1 MHGGEMAE
9 LPRVV
14 QAVAYDK
21 LVRYR
26 ETGIFNIDVLRA
38 ALGLVKQYAYFKRLG
53 SALAQEL
60 AHIRKRESRV
70 EYILNY
76 YHMFAVYIRAQIFL
90 DLHDAAASGR
100 GAVGGDGE
108 KVKLGVD
115 VRPYLA
121 DKVGEE
127 YHSPLEHT
135 DENHLFPAVILAY
148 PCPQLP
154 YLAMKL
160 LFRKH
165 YSAYS
170 VFQIKAL
177 PLGR

>member
-14 QAVAYDK
+14 QAVAFDK

-108 KVKLGVD
+108 KV
-115 VRPYLA
+115 
-121 DKVGEE
+121 
-127 YHSPLEHT
+127 
-135 DENHLFPAVILAY
+135 
-148 PCPQLP
+148 
-154 YLAMKL
+154 
-160 LFRKH
+160 
-165 YSAYS
+165 
-170 VFQIKAL
+170 
-177 PLGR
+177 